1 MMSDDEVDKS
11 GRDIF
16 SRTEADHLT
25 HHCRSV
31 VKNGPISVE
40 RIRDILSQTTLGKK
54 ILNKFAIQ
62 QIQSRIKYERRKL
75 QLKTKCQ

>member
-16 SRTEADHLT
+16 SRTEADRLT

-40 RIRDILSQTTLGKK
+40 RIKGILSQTTLGKK
-54 ILNKFAIQ
+54 I
-62 QIQSRIKYERRKL
+62 
-75 QLKTKCQ
+75 

>member
-1 MMSDDEVDKS
+1 MMSDDEIETS

-16 SRTEADHLT
+16 SKVEADHLM

-31 VKNGPISVE
+31 VKNGPISKE
-40 RIRDILSQTTLGKK
+40 RIRRALSQTSLGKK
-54 ILNKFAIQ
+54 ILNKFSIQ

-75 QLKTKCQ
+75 QLKAKSQ

>member
-1 MMSDDEVDKS
+1 MMSDDEIEKS

-16 SRTEADHLT
+16 SRVEADHLMY
-25 HHCRSV
+25 HCRSV
-31 VKNGPISVE
+31 VNSGPISIE
-40 RIRDILSQTTLGKK
+40 RIRGALSQTSLGRK

-75 QLKTKCQ
+75 QLKAKSQ

>member
-1 MMSDDEVDKS
+1 MMSDDKVDKS

-16 SRTEADHLT
+16 SRKEADHLS
-25 HHCRSV
+25 HHCRSEV
-31 VKNGPISVE
+31 PISVE
-40 RIRDILSQTTLGKK
+40 RIRGKLSQTTLGKK
-54 ILNKFAIQ
+54 ILNKFAMQ